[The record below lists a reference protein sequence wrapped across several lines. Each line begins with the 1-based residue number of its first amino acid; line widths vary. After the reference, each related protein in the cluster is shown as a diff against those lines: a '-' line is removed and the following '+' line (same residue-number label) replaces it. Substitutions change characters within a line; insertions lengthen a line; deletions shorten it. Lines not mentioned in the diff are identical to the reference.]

1 MAKNCL
7 RSNSA
12 SLNYFCNRKN
22 MFEKSGEQ
30 LYSLFNY
37 ICNTKHACS
46 NQARG
51 CFFTFIWLLLNYETY
66 VSKAAFVIQKVHVQ
80 NKGETVF

>member
-12 SLNYFCNRKN
+12 SETTFVIGKTCLK
-22 MFEKSGEQ
+22 KPSGEQ

-66 VSKAAFVIQKVHVQ
+66 VFKTRARLLL
-80 NKGETVF
+80 